1 MLSTLNMSLSLS
13 QQNEV
18 LEYSRALLATC
29 VSNNNFLPARLTVC
43 CAVVAF
49 GPFLG
54 KRTEQDILVDILQKT
69 EADIAWPTAAV
80 VDTLIDEWRWL

>member
-1 MLSTLNMSLSLS
+1 
-13 QQNEV
+13 
-18 LEYSRALLATC
+18 
-29 VSNNNFLPARLTVC
+29 VC

-54 KRTEQDILVDILQKT
+54 KRAEQDILVDILRKT